1 MLHTDDIWAELTRR
15 RIKAKEIA
23 IDLGVATSTVTRAI
37 NGETRT
43 PAPTILEDVAARIGV
58 GVEEL
63 SPGRPSRLAQNHTE
77 KSSIGST
84 SKSHRA
90 QTPRPGLNEGQRSGE
105 YSQSTV
111 YASSGGASRTS
122 EAVEEAA

>member
-77 KSSIGST
+77 KSSMGST
-84 SKSHRA
+84 SKSR
-90 QTPRPGLNEGQRSGE
+90 QVRTSIPEVNEGQRSGD
-105 YSQSTV
+105 YSPGAV

>member
-63 SPGRPSRLAQNHTE
+63 SPGRPSRLVQNHTE
-77 KSSIGST
+77 KSSMGST
-84 SKSHRA
+84 SKSRQVRTSIPA
-90 QTPRPGLNEGQRSGE
+90 LNEGQRSGD
-105 YSQSTV
+105 YSPSAV